1 MKWKS
6 IRSLTNFYLQYIG
19 GKISFE
25 DLNQQAHMFLK
36 HHKMKFELDDSVES
50 LKGKIQIIFPDG
62 NRIPLQG
69 YLNKYVKSEIQ
80 AVEVILD
87 HLIVMLGQDGCK
99 KEMMRLLNDKFREK
113 SKPHS

>member
-19 GKISFE
+19 RNISFE
-25 DLNQQAHMFLK
+25 ELNQKSHMFLK

-50 LKGKIQIIFPDG
+50 LKGKVQVVFPDG
-62 NRIPLQG
+62 NIMPLQR
-69 YLNKYVKSEIQ
+69 YLNKYVENEIQ
-80 AVEVILD
+80 AVEVTMD

-99 KEMMRLLNDKFREK
+99 KEMMRLMRKKFKEK
-113 SKPHS
+113 SQPQS